1 MNLDCDDNPDDE
13 PPDDLVQGVLG
24 YGSPAG
30 IGGVEKSLKSSI
42 LTELAVCISAS
53 EPVKFLNYFPV
64 CEQSLDVTYLNYE
77 GTTSEF
83 QDRTR
88 RIEKARGVRANREY
102 LHVLQGFPPLNDDDG
117 LDKLDRFLSVS
128 NSTIVIVDALYGDLR
143 GSDFSRLSEIGGHL
157 SSIFEV
163 CRNNDSTPISVHH
176 FGKGGA
182 KDGLQS
188 FSGTGVA
195 QHVGQWVLL
204 HKAGR
209 YDPDTGHSRLRLEI
223 GSRAGFGGR
232 YTLDITEGRLSNPG
246 GRRWETTVES
256 YSAKPAKENAED
268 DNRREAK
275 GTGKLAEEVLA
286 YIAENPDST
295 VRAIRAG
302 FGDRKSHRSISQA
315 VESLMADGKV
325 VEAEVTVRGNR
336 TSGYRIQDVGSTRD
350 LSHVESHRGKWQGE
364 KTIIVGLWGTWDR
377 GTPFPLFERGNL
389 PRHHVPRPTG
399 RKAKAK
405 KPTRDCPTSPTGQR

>member
-1 MNLDCDDNPDDE
+1 MTDTEREKVRQQIAAKRQLRQIKLKTLLDELQSVNLDCDDNPDDE

-128 NSTIVIVDALYGDLR
+128 NSTIVIVDALYGALR

-163 CRNNDSTPISVHH
+163 CRNNDSTPIYVHH

-232 YTLDITEGRLSNPG
+232 YTLDITEGRLSDPG
-246 GRRWETTVES
+246 GRRWETTVTPFV
-256 YSAKPAKENAED
+256 AKTVAEGDADAKETCND
-268 DNRREAK
+268 
-275 GTGKLAEEVLA
+275 LACAVLA
-286 YIAENPDST
+286 S
-295 VRAIRAG
+295 V
-302 FGDRKSHRSISQA
+302 
-315 VESLMADGKV
+315 VESPGVTKTGLRKKLNRSAGDIGKAVSKLLSDGKV
-325 VEAEVTVRGNR
+325 ISSDVTVRGNATIAYHPVDVGPDERR
-336 TSGYRIQDVGSTRD
+336 TSPAIK
-350 LSHVESHRGKWQGE
+350 SHVEVE
-364 KTIIVGLWGTWDR
+364 K
-377 GTPFPLFERGNL
+377 
-389 PRHHVPRPTG
+389 
-399 RKAKAK
+399 
-405 KPTRDCPTSPTGQR
+405 